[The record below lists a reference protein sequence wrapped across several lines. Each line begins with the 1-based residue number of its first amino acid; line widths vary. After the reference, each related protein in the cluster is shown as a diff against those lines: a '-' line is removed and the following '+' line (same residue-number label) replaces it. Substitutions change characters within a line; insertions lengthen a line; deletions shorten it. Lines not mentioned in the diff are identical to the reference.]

1 MVACVS
7 RGISSI
13 CSSWE
18 ILYQRRFPNRFMHWS
33 PRFSP
38 QHTNGLI
45 CSGWYADTTLFN
57 IACAVLT
64 ASWSGEIKHCITPL
78 SASLSIHESS
88 VVQAWHAW
96 CSSCLLK
103 FLCGSFDSKS
113 SSRFVSF
120 FCVCVQPSHCRSF
133 VMFYFRQAESCFLG
147 LITHHFCA
155 VAVSGSPLS
164 LQQAHKE
171 VGRVHLEQAGQVK
184 HECNCFQMWHRSVVW
199 GVCVCVLK
207 PTHQKVPTSC
217 INLVSAASHS
227 SVPWIIS

>member
-1 MVACVS
+1 MDRLHSPPSWEKSTVCEMVACVS

-33 PRFSP
+33 LRFSL

-45 CSGWYADTTLFN
+45 CSGWYTDTTLFN

-64 ASWSGEIKHCITPL
+64 ASWSVEIKHCITPL

-96 CSSCLLK
+96 CSSCFLK

-120 FCVCVQPSHCRSF
+120 FFLFLCTLSSHSRFFWCAF
-133 VMFYFRQAESCFLG
+133 MMFYFRQVESSSLW
-147 LITHHFCA
+147 LITHHFCVA
-155 VAVSGSPLS
+155 AVSGSPLS
-164 LQQAHKE
+164 LQQMHKE

-199 GVCVCVLK
+199 GVCVCVL
-207 PTHQKVPTSC
+207 QC
-217 INLVSAASHS
+217 
-227 SVPWIIS
+227 